1 MKRPLAYITAHWGD
15 NEFENT
21 ENAAKYCRL
30 VYEAGFSP
38 ICPLLFLPLFL
49 KDSIPQ
55 EHKDGIDMARDYL
68 RRASVLVV
76 CGGTVDEAMKN
87 DIAVAERLRITA
99 TTLDGILT
107 VKGQGRE
114 DGDAMKFVKENDM
127 VKMVSYKGNIFSV
140 EPPMFVELEITETE
154 PGVKGDTATNVT
166 KPATVETGAQVN
178 VPIFVNQGDKIQIDT
193 RTGEYLKRI

>member
-55 EHKDGIDMARDYL
+55 EHKDGIDIGREFL
-68 RRASVLVV
+68 RRSRVLIV
-76 CGGTVDEAMKN
+76 CGDEIDETVKN
-87 DIAVAERLRITA
+87 DIAMAQRLGITA
-99 TTLDGILT
+99 TTLEGIL
-107 VKGQGRE
+107 KIRSQGE
-114 DGDAMKFVKENDM
+114 NEVDA
-127 VKMVSYKGNIFSV
+127 
-140 EPPMFVELEITETE
+140 
-154 PGVKGDTATNVT
+154 
-166 KPATVETGAQVN
+166 
-178 VPIFVNQGDKIQIDT
+178 
-193 RTGEYLKRI
+193 

>member
-76 CGGTVDEAMKN
+76 CGGTGDAAIED
-87 DIAVAERLRITA
+87 DIAVAGPLRLTA

-107 VKGQGRE
+107 GNGQGPQ
-114 DGDAMKFVKENDM
+114 DGGQK
-127 VKMVSYKGNIFSV
+127 
-140 EPPMFVELEITETE
+140 
-154 PGVKGDTATNVT
+154 
-166 KPATVETGAQVN
+166 
-178 VPIFVNQGDKIQIDT
+178 
-193 RTGEYLKRI
+193 

>member
-87 DIAVAERLRITA
+87 DNAEYRKLKPQFPRCRFKKEFFPEGIYLHIQNGRRHCDVEVGTGIHINCWRNERYGRDDDLCSWSYNPPKDDQVAELSRYLQEVHFPLLEQPECRS
-99 TTLDGILT
+99 D
-107 VKGQGRE
+107 
-114 DGDAMKFVKENDM
+114 
-127 VKMVSYKGNIFSV
+127 
-140 EPPMFVELEITETE
+140 ELF
-154 PGVKGDTATNVT
+154 
-166 KPATVETGAQVN
+166 PAIWE
-178 VPIFVNQGDKIQIDT
+178 
-193 RTGEYLKRI
+193 